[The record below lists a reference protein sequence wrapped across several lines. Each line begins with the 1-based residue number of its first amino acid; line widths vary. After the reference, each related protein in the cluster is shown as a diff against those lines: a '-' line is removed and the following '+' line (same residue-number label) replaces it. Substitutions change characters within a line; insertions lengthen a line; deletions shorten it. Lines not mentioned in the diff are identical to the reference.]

1 MISVDSK
8 IQLRMMGKRLREA
21 RLARNEPQARFAAR
35 IGVSVPTLR
44 KLEQGDPN
52 VAVGAF
58 VEALWVLDRLDDL
71 DAVLAP
77 GKSLFDRMDRM
88 ENNSSAARQRA
99 SKRRKS

>member
-1 MISVDSK
+1 VISVESK
-8 IQLRMMGKRLREA
+8 NQLRMMGKRLREA

-52 VAVGAF
+52 VSVGAF
-58 VEALWVLDRLDDL
+58 VEALWVLDRIDDL

-88 ENNSSAARQRA
+88 ENNPSAARQRA
-99 SKRRKS
+99 SKRKIS

>member
-1 MISVDSK
+1 MISVDS
-8 IQLRMMGKRLREA
+8 QTTLRMIGERLRDA
-21 RLARNEPQARFAAR
+21 RLARNEPQARFAVR

-58 VEALWVLDRLDDL
+58 IEALWAFDRLNDL

-77 GKSLFDRMDRM
+77 GKSLFDRMERKPPA
-88 ENNSSAARQRA
+88 NRKRA
-99 SKRRKS
+99 SKRKTS